1 MTFEVGAARTRRVT
15 LGGHTVRRI
24 TLGSDEVYHQPRL
37 PVISGYGITL
47 GLPGTARSARATL
60 RERDLPNTPRI
71 SATLGGDVTSWSL
84 SASYADAPIAA
95 GAAKTDGTYYTAM
108 EHVLPAV
115 TTSLRP
121 PAAGWTYVLA
131 ATNADGTAT
140 VSMLLRST
148 RPPSITQFAASAPA
162 ASQGPGIF
170 IQCTTFTA
178 NVYTGDPPADWSMSQ
193 AGPVAVPHLP
203 SGRHLPPPAANGPRV
218 CITTRAG
225 RYTDFTLRGVNEDG
239 AAEATARADWIS
251 GP

>member
-1 MTFEVGAARTRRVT
+1 MSIAVGAARARRIT

-24 TLGSDEVYHQPRL
+24 TLGGDEVWHQPRL
-37 PVISGYGITL
+37 PAISGYGITL
-47 GLPGTARSARATL
+47 GLPGTVRSARATL

-95 GAAKTDGTYYTAM
+95 GTPKTDGTYYTAM

-140 VSMLLRST
+140 VSMVLRST
-148 RPPSITQFAASAPA
+148 RPPSIARFAASAPA
-162 ASQGPGIF
+162 ASQGPGVY
-170 IQCTTFTA
+170 IQCTTLSA
-178 NVYTGDPPADWSMSQ
+178 DADAGDPPAAWSMSQ
-193 AGPVAVPHLP
+193 SGPVAAPHLP
-203 SGRHLPPPAANGPRV
+203 SGRHLPPPAAAGPRV
-218 CITTRAG
+218 CITTRPG
-225 RYTDFTLRGVNEDG
+225 QYTDLTLHARNEDG
-239 AAEATARADWIS
+239 AAQATARAHWIS